1 MAPEN
6 NQPGPSRR
14 NVWRMFDQIAGTY
27 DLVNRLLSMRRD
39 VVWRR
44 KMAGM
49 LPPGKALRVL
59 DLATGTCDVLLAL
72 RRHAPSVAGG
82 AGADM
87 SGGMLR
93 GGQRKLA
100 AAGLAGMFPLVRS
113 DATRLAFADG
123 VFDAV
128 TIAFGIRNVVD
139 TDAAL
144 GEMLRVLKPG
154 GRALILEFSLP
165 SNALFRAVYLF
176 YFRHVLPRLGGLV
189 SGKPVAYRY
198 LNETVEAFP
207 YGEAFCALMA
217 RAGFERV
224 SAKPLTFGIATLYTG
239 DRPVGA

>member
-87 SGGMLR
+87 
-93 GGQRKLA
+93 
-100 AAGLAGMFPLVRS
+100 
-113 DATRLAFADG
+113 
-123 VFDAV
+123 
-128 TIAFGIRNVVD
+128 
-139 TDAAL
+139 
-144 GEMLRVLKPG
+144 
-154 GRALILEFSLP
+154 
-165 SNALFRAVYLF
+165 
-176 YFRHVLPRLGGLV
+176 
-189 SGKPVAYRY
+189 
-198 LNETVEAFP
+198 
-207 YGEAFCALMA
+207 
-217 RAGFERV
+217 
-224 SAKPLTFGIATLYTG
+224 
-239 DRPVGA
+239 